1 MRYAGKQAFTYC
13 LKIPSVSFEQYLASF
28 IIDQKL
34 SQGPH
39 VHACSFLLIIVVFKH
54 GSDLSMR
61 QCAVA
66 HLPLMNATCTATN
79 EHAVVGLMYCISVRY
94 LQSFGNQSFQLAISV
109 MLWQMFTNRIFKY
122 YISSCWKED
131 TDLQL
136 YVKIGFTFVLVLSA
150 SSTRCCSNYQY

>member
-13 LKIPSVSFEQYLASF
+13 LKIPSVSFEQYLASLSV

-34 SQGPH
+34 SESPH
-39 VHACSFLLIIVVFKH
+39 VHACSFLLTKVVFKH
-54 GSDLSMR
+54 ESDLSMR

-94 LQSFGNQSFQLAISV
+94 LKSFGNPSF
-109 MLWQMFTNRIFKY
+109 
-122 YISSCWKED
+122 
-131 TDLQL
+131 
-136 YVKIGFTFVLVLSA
+136 
-150 SSTRCCSNYQY
+150 